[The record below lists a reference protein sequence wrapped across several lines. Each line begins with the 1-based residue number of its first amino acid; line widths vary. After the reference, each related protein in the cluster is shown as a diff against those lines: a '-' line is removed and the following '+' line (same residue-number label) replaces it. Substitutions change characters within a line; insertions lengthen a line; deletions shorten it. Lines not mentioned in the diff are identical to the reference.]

1 MSADFQ
7 ISDRGLF
14 RNVRGLFIRSV
25 SADFQISD
33 RGLFRKVR
41 GLFIRCPRI
50 VKLVTFS
57 QKSTD
62 FLDQYLRIFRLVRT
76 VRGFFRLVSADF
88 QISARGLLDQLH
100 FQINPA
106 DFLVIKDRWCPQSE
120 TEPITY

>member
-50 VKLVTFS
+50 VKLVTADFS
-57 QKSTD
+57 EKSAD

-88 QISARGLLDQLH
+88 QIDQLH

-106 DFLVIKDRWCPQSE
+106 DF
-120 TEPITY
+120 